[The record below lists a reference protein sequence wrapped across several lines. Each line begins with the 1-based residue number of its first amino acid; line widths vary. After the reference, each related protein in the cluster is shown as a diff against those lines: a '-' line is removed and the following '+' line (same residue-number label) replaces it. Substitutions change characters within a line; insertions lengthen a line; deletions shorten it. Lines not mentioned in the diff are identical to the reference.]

1 MKILFAIKKM
11 DDASGGA
18 ERVAA
23 AVADELAA
31 RGHDVTLLSFD
42 RRGEDGE
49 SFYAMSPQVRRLRLG
64 IGDADKP
71 TSKQEVWRRIIA
83 LRRIVRLHNPD
94 VAVAFMHS
102 MYVPMAL
109 AMTGTGIP
117 VIASEHTVP
126 HHYRGRP
133 AQFLLLLLSSFLV
146 RRLTVVSDSARAL
159 YPRILR
165 TRTTV
170 IPNPVSPVSGC
181 ADPSGSG
188 IILSVGQLIPSKDQ
202 SLLIEAFGLL
212 APRFPGWRLR
222 LAGEGPMRPALEDLR
237 RRHGLD
243 EWIDLPGAVRD
254 IGRVYAQAHIFV
266 MPSRYESFGLATAEA
281 MSWGLP
287 AVGFADCPGTNE
299 LIADGRNGILVKART
314 ADGLA
319 AALETLMKNPA
330 LRVAYGQAGRQ
341 MLQEY
346 EPSQVA
352 DLWEGLIRKAA
363 GSL

>member
-23 AVADELAA
+23 AVADELVA

-49 SFYAMSPQVRRLRLG
+49 SFYSMSPKVRRLRLG

-165 TRTTV
+165 SRTTV

-188 IILSVGQLIPSKDQ
+188 IILSVGQLILSKDQ
-202 SLLIEAFGLL
+202 SLLIEAFALL

-254 IGRVYAQAHIFV
+254 IGREYAQAHIFV

-299 LIADGRNGILVKART
+299 LITDGRNGILVKART
-314 ADGLA
+314 TDGLA
-319 AALETLMKNPA
+319 AALETLMKNPG
-330 LRVAYGQAGRQ
+330 LRVTYGQAGRR